1 MNSPTTMGG
10 KTDMPQAK
18 PDTNSVSGKVMNDS
32 PGVQG
37 AGKTAMPNAKPMD
50 GSLSD
55 KEMKDAPGVSK

>member
-1 MNSPTTMGG
+1 
-10 KTDMPQAK
+10 MPNAK
-18 PDTNSVSGKVMNDS
+18 PTDGSVSSKEMKDS